1 MLEDIP
7 RHGQGLADELRKAGA
22 EIKAQAEKE
31 LAELYP
37 KDPDGA
43 APIAYL
49 WARTVNCEAPNC
61 GAEIPLMRSMWLCKK
76 PTRK

>member
-1 MLEDIP
+1 MGIEKSSANERRVAED
-7 RHGQGLADELRKAGA
+7 LRRVGA
-22 EIKAQAEKE
+22 EIKKQAGKE

-49 WARTVNCEAPNC
+49 
-61 GAEIPLMRSMWLCKK
+61 
-76 PTRK
+76 